1 MNTLTILGFGLMF
14 LELVLFFSMATAT
27 KIDKTEHSND

>member
-1 MNTLTILGFGLMF
+1 MNALTILGFGLMF
-14 LELVLFFSMATAT
+14 LGLALFFSMAIAP